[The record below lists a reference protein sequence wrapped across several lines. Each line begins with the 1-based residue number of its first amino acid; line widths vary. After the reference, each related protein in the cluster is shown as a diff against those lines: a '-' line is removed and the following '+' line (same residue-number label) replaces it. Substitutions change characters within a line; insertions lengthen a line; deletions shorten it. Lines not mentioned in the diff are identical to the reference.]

1 MTTDIKKTLTEN
13 PQFIYNSIKNGDLS
27 TSIYLLKDIVKV
39 KDSLGI
45 DLKDPANYPKTKHG
59 TSDKGQI
66 PWSQYIKELEDLL
79 YKKPNLNELTKLT
92 ISIDTLSKEEKEFAK
107 NYIFSSSSFDLEKKE
122 YFTKLITDD
131 AEYSKFQKSLK
142 KLEDSMP
149 SIKSA
154 EI

>member
-1 MTTDIKKTLTEN
+1 MTTDIKKTLTDN
-13 PQFIYNSIKNGDLS
+13 SQFIYNSIKNGDLS
-27 TSIYLLKDIVKV
+27 TAIYLLKDIVKV
-39 KDSLGI
+39 KDSL
-45 DLKDPANYPKTKHG
+45 DLTEPVNYPKTKHG

-92 ISIDTLSKEEKEFAK
+92 ISIDTLSEEENEFAK

-122 YFTKLITDD
+122 FFTKLITDD

>member
-1 MTTDIKKTLTEN
+1 MYKTNIQKNLIN
-13 PQFIYNSIKNGDLS
+13 NSHFIYNSIKTDDFS
-27 TSIYLLKDIVKV
+27 TAIYLLKDIVKV
-39 KDSLGI
+39 KDKLEI
-45 DLKDPANYPKTKHG
+45 DLTQPDSYPKTKHTG
-59 TSDKGQI
+59 DKGPI
-66 PWSQYIKELEDLL
+66 PWSQYIKELEDFL
-79 YKKPNLNELTKLT
+79 YKKPNLKELTKLT

-107 NYIFSSSSFDLEKKE
+107 NYIYSSSSFDLEKKE

-154 EI
+154 